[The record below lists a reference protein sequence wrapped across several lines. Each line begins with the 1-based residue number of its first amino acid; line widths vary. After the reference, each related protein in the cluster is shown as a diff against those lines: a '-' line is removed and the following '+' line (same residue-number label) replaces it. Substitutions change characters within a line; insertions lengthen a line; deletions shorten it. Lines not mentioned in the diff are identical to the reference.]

1 MAPAMMVVATVAKN
15 NARGRTSRRGLGSQ
29 CVPGLAG
36 PGPSPFDSGAWGGQG
51 VVSGVISAPPLVLRP
66 PSPAASASDT
76 LNEPAVPGAKGRRRY
91 ASASTPD
98 ARPFPGG
105 ASPDDDGPPIP

>member
-15 NARGRTSRRGLGSQ
+15 NPRGRASRRGLSGP
-29 CVPGLAG
+29 CVRGLAG
-36 PGPSPFDSGAWGGQG
+36 PGSSPFAAGAWGGQG
-51 VVSGVISAPPLVLRP
+51 VVSGVISAPLLVLRP

-76 LNEPAVPGAKGRRRY
+76 LNGPAVPGAKGRRRY

-98 ARPFPGG
+98 ARFFPGG
-105 ASPDDDGPPIP
+105 ASPDDGGPPTP